1 MKENFERINNVVN
14 PEEYL
19 NNVVDNFIKKIN
31 LDKVNLENIA
41 VIQFAPCGFFE
52 GENIHGIVKNFLES
66 KLPIDER
73 ILIIFLNGK
82 ETDDDTVSTIIDS
95 YKEENSKEN
104 IVLLKHVWRKDAP
117 ISMGMIRAIPVE
129 FIRRVLSAKN
139 IKTNPLIVSN
149 DADSVRFSKNY
160 LENLKRDIGDDQF
173 GGSISRF
180 ELSGVNFLYDINIVL
195 GEIDRSI
202 RSFGLEEDENSFK
215 RNYIYPGGSNMVFRL
230 ENYPGY
236 NLTKNKG
243 EDTDLCIKLEDAGV
257 QFKYLNNSKV
267 FTNPRRIINNFNN
280 KKFFHESW
288 KGWDNTGDI
297 GRENNVL
304 EERIFSVEEVV
315 NYLNQYFSNRL
326 YYLYNKDYHK
336 NDIVTFAKY
345 SNSYVKKI
353 IKYLRIFLHSAG
365 IDSYEY
371 IINEINFQNIEKSEV
386 MNFLHNHKF
395 IEIKNYK
402 PVN

>member
-1 MKENFERINNVVN
+1 MKENFESINRAIN

-19 NNVVDNFIKKIN
+19 NSVVDDLIKQTN
-31 LDKVNLENIA
+31 LDKTTLENIS

-52 GENIHGIVKNFLES
+52 GENIRGIVKNFLES

-73 ILIIFLNGK
+73 MLIIFLNGK
-82 ETDDDTVSTIIDS
+82 EIDDDTVSPIIDS

-104 IVLLKHVWRKDAP
+104 IVLLKHVWRNDAP
-117 ISMGMIRAIPVE
+117 ISLGMIRAIPVE
-129 FIRRVLSAKN
+129 FIKRVLFAKN
-139 IKTNPLIVSN
+139 IQTNPLMISN
-149 DADSVRFSKNY
+149 DADSVHFSENY
-160 LENLKRDIGDDQF
+160 LENLKRDISNDQF

-202 RSFGLEEDENSFK
+202 RSFGLEKEEDSFK
-215 RNYIYPGGSNMVFRL
+215 RNYIYPGGSNTAFRL

-267 FTNPRRIINNFNN
+267 FTNPRRIINSFNN

-288 KGWDNTGDI
+288 KSWENTGDT
-297 GRENNVL
+297 GRGNNVL
-304 EERIFSVEEVV
+304 EERTFSVEEVV

-345 SNSYVKKI
+345 SNNYVRKV
-353 IKYLRIFLHSAG
+353 IKYLRVFLHSAG

-371 IINEINFQNIEKSEV
+371 SVNEINFQNTEEPDA

-402 PVN
+402 HIN